1 MVSNPKKATSYVVII
16 ITKKKNL
23 KIKTYKKIL
32 YYSNSWS
39 VVRIVSV
46 IRLGPPMCLIVMIII
61 FSTFFLVRDTSGPH
75 LFGQGNCDDY
85 FRWM

>member
-16 ITKKKNL
+16 IKNKNL
-23 KIKTYKKIL
+23 KIKT

-46 IRLGPPMCLIVMIII
+46 IWLGPPMCLIVMIII

-75 LFGQGNCDDY
+75 FFGQGNCDDY